1 MSATI
6 ERPAG
11 DAMVASPPDQGGLTP
26 ETLATL
32 ESIER
37 RLLWLSTQIIH
48 HANNVRPNPDKS
60 KVGGH
65 QASSASVVDHPHRAL
80 LLTSCAPGDRVSIKP
95 HASPVFHAAQYLLG
109 RLDRSYLTTL
119 REFGGLQAYPSAH
132 QGPGSGRFLD
142 RLGRVGRGGA
152 GLRRAGRQV
161 RQDATSATS
170 PPTASSPSSAMPSWT
185 RGTSGKRSPRRRS
198 RGWATSSGSST
209 STGRVSTGSSPAC
222 ARRG

>member
-6 ERPAG
+6 ERPASG
-11 DAMVASPPDQGGLTP
+11 ALVASPPDQGGLTP

-65 QASSASVVDHPHRAL
+65 QASSASVATDPHRAL
-80 LLTSCAPGDRVSIKP
+80 LSIPAPRRP
-95 HASPVFHAAQYLLG
+95 
-109 RLDRSYLTTL
+109 RLDQTARLARL
-119 REFGGLQAYPSAH
+119 PRRAIPARPPRPLVPDDAARVRRPAGLSVAH

-142 RLGRVGRGGA
+142 RLGRARRGGA
-152 GLRRAGRQV
+152 GLRRAGRQI
-161 RQDATSATS
+161 RRARTSATS
-170 PPTASSPSSAMPSWT
+170 PPTASSRSSATPSWT
-185 RGTSGKRSPRRRS
+185 RGMSGKRSPRRRS
-198 RGWATSSGSST
+198 RGSATSSGSST
-209 STGRVSTGSSPAC
+209 STGRVSTGSFPAC